1 MIIHGNKQIS
11 GIIYSREASD
21 GGGAV
26 ALTNIIRGPQVV
38 FGGLEPDVSSWLRAA
53 TKAAIL
59 AAFGQTDGKAVI
71 KATNRYLTQL
81 AASGQAGKDKATAL
95 AGFINQH
102 PLDAALYGGLYVQ
115 DGLVFQMDRAYE
127 CTAAKWTDFIG
138 GVEFNGTNVQIV
150 DDVPYFNE
158 SASMA
163 SASTVFS
170 NSANSTIEAVFKRE
184 KTTICVILSGGAAN
198 DGNLQLLLNRQGTY
212 HFRNVTQYSAF
223 VDGASTDLLTVSLN
237 ADRGYQNKVTL
248 ARQTNSSADT
258 TVQSYSMIGS
268 RAAGSSLPF
277 KGYLY
282 GIRIYNRLLTEAEIL
297 ANQDIDLKRFT
308 PSTP

>member
-1 MIIHGNKQIS
+1 MIVHGKTQIS
-11 GIIYSREASD
+11 EMVYARLASE

-26 ALTNIIRGPQVV
+26 RLTNIIRGPQVV
-38 FGGLEPDVSSWLRAA
+38 FGGLHYGRLSPA
-53 TKAAIL
+53 TKALIL

-71 KATNRYLTQL
+71 AATLRYLNVL
-81 AASGQAGKDKATAL
+81 AASDPTKAQAM

-150 DDVPYFNE
+150 DDVPYFNGGHYY
-158 SASMA
+158 
-163 SASTVFS
+163 S
-170 NSANSTIEAVFKRE
+170 NDSSRHSYNTCTIEVTFTPASN
-184 KTTICVILSGGAAN
+184 ISGYTF
-198 DGNLQLLLNRQGTY
+198 LYTE
-212 HFRNVTQYSAF
+212 S
-223 VDGASTDLLTVSLN
+223 N
-237 ADRGYQNKVTL
+237 ADRIAMTFG
-248 ARQTNSSADT
+248 RQGLMCNAISADNCFGLSAYANT
-258 TVQSYSMIGS
+258 LYSVSAANTQAYANKAALNKIRWGDSWSSRTGKWIGVRDGS
-268 RAAGSSLPF
+268 AARFYG
-277 KGYLY
+277 KIY

-308 PSTP
+308 P